1 MALTELFSDLKE
13 NTILDNID
21 IEGDVCRVSS
31 EIEVKNYCPECGK
44 ELTIRN
50 GKHGEFWSCSGYPDC
65 KYAVGKSKLLE
76 NRVFID
82 LISSYGETPVTMLNV
97 VVPLKVGEHIRVTDG
112 SKIHVA
118 GRLKIYNGKLQ
129 LQCNSA
135 NDITLEN
142 ENSYVCK
149 KKEWLN
155 DVKFIEKKD
164 KKIFIPRSKIRIA
177 VISTDD
183 KDQGYND
190 FVNKIYKQNIDYKAY
205 CISPMNAD
213 NIIKEFEKVKKGNF
227 DCIAIVRGGGNY
239 NYSLFEFNNP
249 KLAKAINDVEIPVIV
264 GIGHKDDEFLIDE
277 FSYRKAITPTDA
289 AMQIN
294 KMCYSNS
301 SMKMNYEDELNEK
314 ECRIKELEDE
324 LARVKDSKV
333 FKLFDFFQRFLR

>member
-1 MALTELFSDLKE
+1 MTLTELFSDLKE

-21 IEGDVCRVSS
+21 IEGDVCRVSP

-97 VVPLKVGEHIRVTDG
+97 VVSLKVGEYIRVTDG

-129 LQCNSA
+129 LQCNSV
-135 NDITLEN
+135 NDITYEN
-142 ENSYVCK
+142 KNSYICK
-149 KKEWLN
+149 KKEWQDDIKL
-155 DVKFIEKKD
+155 IEKK
-164 KKIFIPRSKIRIA
+164 KKSFTPGNKTRIA

-183 KDQGYND
+183 RGQGYND
-190 FVNKIYKQNIDYKAY
+190 FVNKIYKRNIEYKLY
-205 CISPMNAD
+205 CISPMTSD
-213 NIIKEFEKVKKGNF
+213 NITKELAKVKKENF

-289 AMQIN
+289 AIQIN
-294 KMCYSNS
+294 RMCYPNS
-301 SMKMNYEDELNEK
+301 SMEMNYEDELNEK
-314 ECRIKELEDE
+314 ERRIKELEDE